1 MRYFEDYRVGDT
13 YDLGSISV
21 TAEEIIAFAR
31 QFDPQY
37 FHMDPERA
45 TNSIF
50 GGLVASGWHTTSLFM
65 RLLVDGLL
73 NESAS
78 IASPGVDE
86 VRWFKPVRPGDVL
99 HGRFTVLSSKTSQ
112 SRPDMGVI
120 TSRGELLNQND
131 EVVLH
136 IVGIHFLGRNPVN
149 VEVKEDS

>member
-1 MRYFEDYRVGDT
+1 MRYFEDYSVGDT
-13 YDLGSISV
+13 YELGSITV

-37 FHMDPERA
+37 FHLNPQRA

-50 GGLVASGWHTTSLFM
+50 GGLVASGWHTTGLFM

-73 NESAS
+73 NELAS

-86 VRWFKPVRPGDVL
+86 VRWFKPVHPGDTL
-99 HGRFTVLSSKTSQ
+99 RGRFTVLSTKTSQ
-112 SRPDMGVI
+112 SRPSMGVI
-120 TSRGELLNQND
+120 TSKGELLNQHD

-136 IVGIHFLGRNPVN
+136 IMGIHFMGRKPFQ
-149 VEVKEDS
+149 E